1 MKYEINEEI
10 ITDAGHYTVAAEI
23 YDDGGRDDSV
33 SLYVGRHAD
42 GHCDLIAV
50 DNASNWVVGSEDDLE
65 LNAAQMEQLGDR
77 VDIDA
82 IRAVDADLADWIAD
96 RMAAARG

>member
-10 ITDAGHYTVAAEI
+10 ITDAGHYTVVAEI

-33 SLYVGRHAD
+33 SLYVGRYAD

-50 DNASNWVVGSEDDLE
+50 DNAANWVVGDEYDSER
-65 LNAAQMEQLGDR
+65 NAAQFEELGDR
-77 VDIDA
+77 VDIEA